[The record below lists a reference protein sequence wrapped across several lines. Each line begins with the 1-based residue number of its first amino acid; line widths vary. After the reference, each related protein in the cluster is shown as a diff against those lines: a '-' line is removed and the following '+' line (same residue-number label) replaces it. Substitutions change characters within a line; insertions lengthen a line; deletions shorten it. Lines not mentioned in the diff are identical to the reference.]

1 MRRRLTIEEVCHS
14 RGGSHGE
21 RPLPSRMKR
30 STSASHRESIWPP
43 ARLQKGSPGVTKGE
57 QIMITSGSQVLVWL
71 TNPLTNS
78 LLRPFALLLL
88 ALFGGT
94 ALALHLWG
102 SFFNGNSSL
111 TPTGS
116 TPQRVLWQRYWTW
129 ALLAFLFSGL
139 ALSGPLALAVLCA
152 FLCWQGGREY
162 AQLTD
167 MPAWSCTTLVLG
179 GWITFA
185 AVLLSGTN
193 ALVFAPIISFFFY
206 SIVILLPMKQNETE
220 LAKRFAVSTSG
231 TWGYLYLGWLP
242 AHLLALSMSKM
253 PSLVL
258 VVGLGVA
265 LSDVGAFCI
274 GKALAGPKLAPH
286 LSPGKTWSGV
296 LGNILGAILAW
307 SCLHLLFQM
316 CSCGNGAA
324 RMVIALGSVWGDL
337 LESLLKRQHGVKDA
351 GKLLPGFGGL
361 LDRIDSLLLVTPLV
375 YYLLYHLF

>member
-1 MRRRLTIEEVCHS
+1 
-14 RGGSHGE
+14 
-21 RPLPSRMKR
+21 
-30 STSASHRESIWPP
+30 
-43 ARLQKGSPGVTKGE
+43 
-57 QIMITSGSQVLVWL
+57 MIAPGSQTPNQSQILVWL
-71 TNPLTNS
+71 TNPLTNY
-78 LLRPFALLLL
+78 LLGPFTILLL
-88 ALFGGT
+88 ALFVWT
-94 ALALHLWG
+94 ALVLLLFQGLRG

-111 TPTGS
+111 THTGF

-129 ALLAFLFSGL
+129 AIVAFLFSGL
-139 ALSGPLALAVLCA
+139 AFSGPLAIAVLCA

-185 AVLLSGTN
+185 AVLLYGTN
-193 ALVFAPIISFFFY
+193 ALIFAPIISFFFY
-206 SIVILLPMKQNETE
+206 SILILLPMKHNDTE

-231 TWGYLYLGWLP
+231 LWGYLYLGWLP
-242 AHLLALSMSKM
+242 AHLLTLSMGKM
-253 PSLVL
+253 PGLVL

-296 LGNILGAILAW
+296 LGNILGAILALELAVFALPDVQLW
-307 SCLHLLFQM
+307 QRGLL
-316 CSCGNGAA
+316 AL
-324 RMVIALGSVWGDL
+324 VIGLGSIWGDL

-351 GKLLPGFGGL
+351 GKLLPGFGDL

-375 YYLLYHLF
+375 YYLSYHLF

>member
-1 MRRRLTIEEVCHS
+1 MIAP
-14 RGGSHGE
+14 GSQA
-21 RPLPSRMKR
+21 PN
-30 STSASHRESIWPP
+30 
-43 ARLQKGSPGVTKGE
+43 Q
-57 QIMITSGSQVLVWL
+57 SQVLVWL

-78 LLRPFALLLL
+78 LFGRFTLLLL
-88 ALFGGT
+88 ALFWWA
-94 ALALHLWG
+94 ALVLLVFQGLWG

-111 TPTGS
+111 TYTGFM
-116 TPQRVLWQRYWTW
+116 PQRVLWQRYCTW
-129 ALLAFLFSGL
+129 AIIAFLFSGL
-139 ALSGPLALAVLCA
+139 ALSGPLAIAVLCA

-185 AVLLSGTN
+185 AVLLYGTN
-193 ALVFAPIISFFFY
+193 ALVFAPIISFFSY
-206 SIVILLPMKQNETE
+206 SILILLPMKQNETE

-231 TWGYLYLGWLP
+231 FWGYLYLGWLP

-286 LSPGKTWSGV
+286 VSPGKTWSGV
-296 LGNILGAILAW
+296 LGNILGALLALKLAAFALPGMQLW
-307 SCLHLLFQM
+307 QWGLLVL
-316 CSCGNGAA
+316 
-324 RMVIALGSVWGDL
+324 VIGLGSIWGDL

-361 LDRIDSLLLVTPLV
+361 LDRIDSLLLVAPLI
-375 YYLLYHLF
+375 YYISCNIL